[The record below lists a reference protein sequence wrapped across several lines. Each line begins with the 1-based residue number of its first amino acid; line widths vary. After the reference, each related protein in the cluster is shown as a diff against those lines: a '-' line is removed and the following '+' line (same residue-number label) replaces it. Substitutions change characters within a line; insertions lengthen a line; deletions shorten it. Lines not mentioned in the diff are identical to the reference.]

1 MLRVSASRT
10 IATPGPSKKEALKES
25 AHDTD
30 QTGDNIYKY
39 DPAVAGMK
47 DFRRTSQELT
57 GHNESI
63 EEIALWVLQG
73 FRLQGRVQASL
84 PRSK

>member
-1 MLRVSASRT
+1 V
-10 IATPGPSKKEALKES
+10 KEGAYD
-25 AHDTD
+25 AD
-30 QTGDNIYKY
+30 QTGEKIYDY
-39 DPAVAGMK
+39 DKAATGIK
-47 DFRRTSQELT
+47 DLLRTSLRQTGQNQLT
-57 GHNESI
+57 

>member
-1 MLRVSASRT
+1 M
-10 IATPGPSKKEALKES
+10 S

-30 QTGDNIYKY
+30 QTGWNIYKY
-39 DPAVAGMK
+39 DPAVAGVR

-63 EEIALWVLQG
+63 EEIALWVLQV